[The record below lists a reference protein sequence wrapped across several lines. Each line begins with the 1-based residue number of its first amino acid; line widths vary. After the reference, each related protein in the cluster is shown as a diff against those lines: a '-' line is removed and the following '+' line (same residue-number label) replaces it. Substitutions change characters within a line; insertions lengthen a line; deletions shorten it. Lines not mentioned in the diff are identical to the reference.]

1 MNPTALD
8 ILEKNGVKIFGAHQ
22 ERILAA
28 MREIAERSFDAG
40 KERGIAEEVEDTCG
54 FIQNQPDKEDFLKE
68 LFPEK

>member
-22 ERILAA
+22 ERLLAA
-28 MREIAERSFDAG
+28 NVFDH
-40 KERGIAEEVEDTCG
+40 
-54 FIQNQPDKEDFLKE
+54 LKE